1 MTPTRPIVL
10 AILAAIAAV
19 LGLTISDLA
28 DSMWSRSLPVPASSA
43 ITVAVV
49 ALALLVWAV
58 IFRRRLRDD
67 TKRVDPFTAV
77 RTAALAMAAS
87 RAGAIIGG
95 LFLGIGLW
103 YAADLTTPLARERA
117 LICAAGLVAAIV
129 LVVAALWLERLCRLP
144 DDDASDSRTGD
155 IDPRDGGDWVHPR
168 V

>member
-1 MTPTRPIVL
+1 MTPTRPSVL
-10 AILAAIAAV
+10 AILAAVSAV
-19 LGLTISDLA
+19 LGLTASDVA
-28 DSMWSRSLPVPASSA
+28 DSLTSRSLPVPASSA

-49 ALALLVWAV
+49 ALSLLTWAV

-95 LFLGIGLW
+95 LFGGIGLW
-103 YAADLTTPLARERA
+103 YTADLTTPLARERA
-117 LICAAGLVAAIV
+117 VICAAGVLAAIV
-129 LVVAALWLERLCRLP
+129 LVIAALWLERLCRLP
-144 DDDASDSRTGD
+144 EDDEESRPGGL
-155 IDPRDGGDWVHPR
+155 DPRDGGDWVHPR